1 MAALTK
7 LQKMQKNVPSIFKPT
22 INKNIRGIQTALAS
36 ADDRIVEQ
44 IRNAKEQLFVSLAQL
59 QYLDSLGSNVGV
71 FRPTVFNLSDTL
83 YKQLIP
89 ALSYHPKQVIT
100 TIKTVLGI
108 FFGENNSRVSVHEIR
123 PNQIEITIPSS
134 VPSLRR
140 ELAGSHHFHCYSGDI
155 VSIDDVL
162 KQVIIALDGGGSK
175 VLDEGEVD
183 GGLFGSSNKADII
196 LSSGDVA
203 VPEFSIPTSL
213 LNFDGNGNVFVD
225 EAGNTVTAHGAA
237 SQTSTEAKWNK
248 SLEANGTDGA
258 VTITGTNFFPYADGE
273 NLSFTAECWVFFDG
287 DNPEGWCEVI
297 SSHDGQSEL
306 WRSGGFLEVGFWEN
320 ASTDYRMWLSGGDGV
335 GDQDGTIPIATNTWH
350 HIAIVYN
357 AADDTFK
364 SYVNGQLDISI
375 SGAGAGFA
383 QAVKKDWSYI
393 NVGAYSGAG
402 TAPTD
407 SFHKGY
413 IDDFRFQLGVAE
425 YTDNFTPPT
434 ALVPPTV
441 TKTAIQFSDEVD
453 LSKYSEGERF
463 NLALENYA
471 GSFMPDT
478 RKPYTVTKQRG
489 VLGQTIEAGKV
500 YSTLI
505 MEEASGIPDGAG
517 LLIFN
522 FGKPNREALVKYFG
536 RPNNKTLSIDPAHVF
551 ESEHVAGEM
560 VNVIVTPYQKPD
572 KSGEDLSVYIVGVRA
587 ARYLAQ
593 DIIESIKAAGVVI
606 NWTVIEPKI
615 SC

>member
-196 LSSGDVA
+196 LS
-203 VPEFSIPTSL
+203 
-213 LNFDGNGNVFVD
+213 
-225 EAGNTVTAHGAA
+225 
-237 SQTSTEAKWNK
+237 
-248 SLEANGTDGA
+248 
-258 VTITGTNFFPYADGE
+258 
-273 NLSFTAECWVFFDG
+273 
-287 DNPEGWCEVI
+287 
-297 SSHDGQSEL
+297 
-306 WRSGGFLEVGFWEN
+306 
-320 ASTDYRMWLSGGDGV
+320 
-335 GDQDGTIPIATNTWH
+335 
-350 HIAIVYN
+350 
-357 AADDTFK
+357 
-364 SYVNGQLDISI
+364 
-375 SGAGAGFA
+375 
-383 QAVKKDWSYI
+383 
-393 NVGAYSGAG
+393 
-402 TAPTD
+402 
-407 SFHKGY
+407 
-413 IDDFRFQLGVAE
+413 
-425 YTDNFTPPT
+425 NFT
-434 ALVPPTV
+434 TV
-441 TKTAIQFSDEVD
+441 APAKTVIQFSDEVD
-453 LSKYSEGERF
+453 LSKYSAGERF
-463 NLALENYA
+463 NLALKNYA
-471 GSFMPDT
+471 GSFIPDT